1 MQNVAIT
8 FFVKDLKKQGG
19 KYEAVAGRIKR
30 IDDVGNIV
38 VMEDGTEIN
47 MTNIIEIDILKD
59 L

>member
-1 MQNVAIT
+1 M
-8 FFVKDLKKQGG
+8 KDLKKQGG
-19 KYEAVAGRIKR
+19 KYETVAGRIKR